1 MPAYTDLD
9 TLLQKVTRINE
20 RMNFTVRFEAL
31 NALNNVVFGT
41 PDVGVTDTNF
51 GFNPHTQANNPRV
64 AQISGRFTF

>member
-1 MPAYTDLD
+1 
-9 TLLQKVTRINE
+9 VTKINE
-20 RMNFTVRFEAL
+20 RMSFTVRFEAL